1 MTKKNTFKMRKNLF
15 IIAILIITTL
25 TFGQKKDKV
34 KGSKIVTT
42 EIKKIENFESLE
54 VSDDVEV
61 TLIKGTQCGIEIE
74 ADDNLHDAI
83 ELSITGSI
91 LKIYATKKVISAK
104 KFSVKVT
111 YTDKFKS
118 IVAMNDSK
126 VNALSDFE
134 LDSIRIKSTDYA
146 KLYLTAK
153 IKNFKLEIN
162 DKSKV
167 ELNLKS
173 EKTRINLSK
182 NASLKALLSTTDL
195 VFDMYQKS
203 DATIEGDSDT
213 LKLRLDNN
221 ANFVGKNLIVKSAEV
236 KTEAYTNASIQV
248 KSNIV
253 IDAIG
258 KSEIE
263 LYGDQK
269 IELKQFTDSAVLK
282 KKPLK

>member
-1 MTKKNTFKMRKNLF
+1 MRKYLV
-15 IIAILIITTL
+15 IIAVLIISTL
-25 TFGQKKDKV
+25 SFGQKKDKI

-42 EIKKIENFESLE
+42 EIKKIEDFESLE

-83 ELSITGSI
+83 ELTITGSI

-126 VNALSDFE
+126 VNALLDFD
-134 LDSIRIKSTDYA
+134 LDSISIKSLDYS
-146 KLYLTAK
+146 KLYLTVK
-153 IKNFKLEIN
+153 IKNFKLEMN
-162 DKSKV
+162 DKSKA
-167 ELNLKS
+167 EINLKAD
-173 EKTRINLSK
+173 KTRINLSK
-182 NASLKALLSTTDL
+182 NASLKALITATDI

-203 DATIEGDSDT
+203 EATIEGNSDSI
-213 LKLRLDNN
+213 LLRIDNN
-221 ANFVGKNLIVKSAEV
+221 ANFAGKNLITKNAEI
-236 KTEAYTNASIQV
+236 KTEGYSNASIQV
-248 KSNIV
+248 NSNII
-253 IDAIG
+253 IDATG

-269 IELKQFTDSAVLK
+269 IELKQFTDNVILK
-282 KKPLK
+282 KKSLK

>member
-1 MTKKNTFKMRKNLF
+1 MKKYSV
-15 IIAILIITTL
+15 LIILLIATL
-25 TFGQKKDKV
+25 SYSQKKDKI

-54 VSDDVEV
+54 VSDDVEI
-61 TLIKGTQCGIEIE
+61 TLIKGTQCGVEIE

-83 ELSITGSI
+83 ELTLSGSI

-118 IVAMNDSK
+118 IVASNDSK

-134 LDSIRIKSTDYA
+134 LDSITIKSVDYA

-153 IKNFKLEIN
+153 IKNFKLDIN

-182 NASLKALLSTTDL
+182 NSSLKALISTTDL

-203 DATIEGDSDT
+203 EATVEGDSDT

-221 ANFVGKNLIVKSAEV
+221 ANFIGKNLIIKTAEL

-248 KSNIV
+248 KSTIS
-253 IDAIG
+253 IDAVG

-269 IELKQFTDSAVLK
+269 IELKKFTDSAVLK

>member
-15 IIAILIITTL
+15 IIAILIITTV

-54 VSDDVEV
+54 VSDDIEV

-111 YTDKFKS
+111 YTDKLKS

-153 IKNFKLEIN
+153 IKNFKLEMN
-162 DKSKV
+162 DKSKA

-203 DATIEGDSDT
+203 EATIEGDSDT

-221 ANFVGKNLIVKSAEV
+221 ANFVGKNLIVKNAEI

-248 KSNIV
+248 KSNIL

>member
-1 MTKKNTFKMRKNLF
+1 MKKYSVLL
-15 IIAILIITTL
+15 ILLIATL
-25 TFGQKKDKV
+25 SYSQKKDKI

-42 EIKKIENFESLE
+42 EIKKIENFESIE

-61 TLIKGTQCGIEIE
+61 TLIKGTQCGVEIE

-83 ELSITGSI
+83 ELTLSGSI

-118 IVAMNDSK
+118 IVASNDSK

-134 LDSIRIKSTDYA
+134 LDSITIKSVDYA

-153 IKNFKLEIN
+153 IKNFKLDIN

-182 NASLKALLSTTDL
+182 NSSLKALISTTDL

-203 DATIEGDSDT
+203 EATVEGDSDT

-221 ANFVGKNLIVKSAEV
+221 ANFIGKNLIIKTADV
-236 KTEAYTNASIQV
+236 KTEGYTNASIQV
-248 KSNIV
+248 KSTIS
-253 IDAIG
+253 IDAVG

-269 IELKQFTDSAVLK
+269 IELKKFTDSAVLK

>member
-1 MTKKNTFKMRKNLF
+1 MKKYSV
-15 IIAILIITTL
+15 LIILLIATL
-25 TFGQKKDKV
+25 SYSQKKDKI
-34 KGSKIVTT
+34 KGSKIVTS
-42 EIKKIENFESLE
+42 EIKKIENFESIE

-61 TLIKGTQCGIEIE
+61 TLIKGTQCGVEIE
-74 ADDNLHDAI
+74 ADDNLHDAL
-83 ELSITGSI
+83 ELTLSGSI

-118 IVAMNDSK
+118 IVASNDSR

-134 LDSIRIKSTDYA
+134 LDSVTIKSVDYA

-153 IKNFKLEIN
+153 IKNFKLDIN

-182 NASLKALLSTTDL
+182 NSSLKALISTTDL

-203 DATIEGDSDT
+203 EATVEGDSDT

-221 ANFVGKNLIVKSAEV
+221 SNFVGKNLIIKTAEV
-236 KTEAYTNASIQV
+236 KTEGYTNASIQV
-248 KSNIV
+248 KSTIS
-253 IDAIG
+253 IDAVG
-258 KSEIE
+258 RSEIE

-269 IELKQFTDSAVLK
+269 IELKKFTDSAVLK

>member
-1 MTKKNTFKMRKNLF
+1 MRKNLF
-15 IIAILIITTL
+15 IIAILIITTV

-54 VSDDVEV
+54 VSDDIEV

-111 YTDKFKS
+111 YTDKLKS

-153 IKNFKLEIN
+153 IKNFKLEMN
-162 DKSKV
+162 DKSKA

-203 DATIEGDSDT
+203 EATIEGDSDT

-221 ANFVGKNLIVKSAEV
+221 ANFVGKNLIVKNAEI

-248 KSNIV
+248 KSNIL

>member
-1 MTKKNTFKMRKNLF
+1 MKKYNVLIVMLL
-15 IIAILIITTL
+15 IATL
-25 TFGQKKDKV
+25 SYSQKKDKI

-61 TLIKGTQCGIEIE
+61 TLIKGTQCGVEIE
-74 ADDNLHDAI
+74 ADDNLHDAL
-83 ELSITGSI
+83 ELTLSGSI
-91 LKIYATKKVISAK
+91 LKIYATKKIISAK

-118 IVAMNDSK
+118 IVASNDSK

-134 LDSIRIKSTDYA
+134 LDSITIKSVDYA

-153 IKNFKLEIN
+153 IKNFKLDIN

-182 NASLKALLSTTDL
+182 NSSLKALISTTDL

-203 DATIEGDSDT
+203 EATVEGDSDT

-221 ANFVGKNLIVKSAEV
+221 ANFIGKNLIIKTAEL

-248 KSNIV
+248 KSTIS
-253 IDAIG
+253 IDAVG

-269 IELKQFTDSAVLK
+269 IELKKFTDSAVLK

>member
-1 MTKKNTFKMRKNLF
+1 MKKYNVLIVMLL
-15 IIAILIITTL
+15 IATL
-25 TFGQKKDKV
+25 SYSQKKDKI
-34 KGSKIVTT
+34 KGSKIVTS
-42 EIKKIENFESLE
+42 EIKKIENFESIE

-61 TLIKGTQCGIEIE
+61 TLIKGTQCGVEIE
-74 ADDNLHDAI
+74 ADDNLHDAL
-83 ELSITGSI
+83 ELTLSGSI

-118 IVAMNDSK
+118 IVASNDSR

-134 LDSIRIKSTDYA
+134 LDSVTIKSVDYA

-153 IKNFKLEIN
+153 IKNFKLDIN

-182 NASLKALLSTTDL
+182 NSSLKALISTTDL

-203 DATIEGDSDT
+203 EATVEGDSDT

-221 ANFVGKNLIVKSAEV
+221 ANFIGKNLIIKTAEL

-248 KSNIV
+248 KSTIS
-253 IDAIG
+253 IDAVG

-269 IELKQFTDSAVLK
+269 IELKKFTDSAVLK